1 MSNEKVVFITASGGG
16 MGEAQARLFSSNGY
30 KVYLTD
36 INEKSVRTISKD
48 INLNGGETTFSKLD
62 VTDEKEW
69 KKNLAKCIKKFKR
82 IDVLCNNAGANFR
95 TGFENQSFEMWDKI
109 ISIGLSGT
117 FLGIKN
123 VTKYMKE
130 RGGVIINLGSLA
142 SINSSDSSPGYS
154 AQKMGLL
161 GLTRSAALAY
171 AKYKIR
177 CVMISPGHVDTP
189 FVRSNNE
196 YSPNDW
202 STSIDNP
209 LNYKKRLD
217 TIPLGRFLVGQD
229 IAKLFLFLASNDA
242 EMMTGNNI
250 LIDGGTSIL

>member
-1 MSNEKVVFITASGGG
+1 MSNEKVVFITASAGAI
-16 MGEAQARLFSSNGY
+16 GEAQARLFSSNGY

-36 INEKSVRTISKD
+36 LNEKSVGIISKD
-48 INLNGGETTFSKLD
+48 INLNGGKTSFSKLD
-62 VTDEKEW
+62 VTHENEW
-69 KKNLAKCIKKFKR
+69 KKNLENCMKKFNR
-82 IDVLCNNAGANFR
+82 IDVLCNNAGSNFR
-95 TGFENQSFEMWDKI
+95 TGFENQSFEMWNKI

-142 SINSSDSSPGYS
+142 SVNSSDSSPGYS

-177 CVMISPGHVDTP
+177 CVMVSPGHVDTP

-217 TIPLGRFLVGQD
+217 QIPLGRFLLGPD
-229 IAKLFLFLASNDA
+229 IAKLFLFLASDDA
-242 EMMTGNNI
+242 EMITGNNI
-250 LIDGGTSIL
+250 LLDGGTSII

>member
-1 MSNEKVVFITASGGG
+1 
-16 MGEAQARLFSSNGY
+16 
-30 KVYLTD
+30 
-36 INEKSVRTISKD
+36 
-48 INLNGGETTFSKLD
+48 
-62 VTDEKEW
+62 
-69 KKNLAKCIKKFKR
+69 
-82 IDVLCNNAGANFR
+82 
-95 TGFENQSFEMWDKI
+95 MWNKI

-123 VTKYMKE
+123 VTRYMKE

-217 TIPLGRFLVGQD
+217 KIPLGRFLVGKD
-229 IAKLFLFLASNDA
+229 IAKLFLFIASNDA

-250 LIDGGTSIL
+250 LIDGGTSII